1 MIHLI
6 KNKEDEVIPGVAFLR
21 DLCPRDIKTP
31 TVLTWTF
38 IFFHTGTFAIIE
50 EANWTLTARF
60 TLCGVLG
67 RWKDHSHRK
76 QENITGNVT
85 NYSLK
90 LSENYCRNW

>member
-6 KNKEDEVIPGVAFLR
+6 KNKENKVIPGVAFLR

-31 TVLTWTF
+31 IVLTWTF

-67 RWKDHSHRK
+67 RWKDHSRRK
-76 QENITGNVT
+76 QENITGTVT
-85 NYSLK
+85 NDSSK
-90 LSENYCRNW
+90 LSKLL